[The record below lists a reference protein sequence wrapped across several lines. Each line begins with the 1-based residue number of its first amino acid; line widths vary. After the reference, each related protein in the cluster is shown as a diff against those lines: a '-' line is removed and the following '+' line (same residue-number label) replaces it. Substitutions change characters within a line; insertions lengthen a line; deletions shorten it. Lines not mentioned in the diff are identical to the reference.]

1 MKNFKILNSKKIKLL
16 VLMSLILSLTLG
28 AYLYTGEKVALN
40 VDGEAMEVV
49 TYSKTVE
56 DLIEKEEIQFD
67 EGAYINVP
75 LEAEIEKDMDL
86 EIVNPK
92 TYILREKDDL
102 KRVRSI
108 HETVEEVLEDLEV
121 ELGDLDYVEPASTTK
136 LEENDTINVFRVK
149 ETEEVKEIEI
159 PFEKKQEKTSKLF
172 KGQEKLDQKGEKG
185 IKEEHI
191 KKRYVNGELINKE
204 IVKEEVT
211 KEKKDHIVLIGTKE
225 KPKPKPKPKQTA
237 SRGLSGSRSQGSS
250 SGSVSRTLTMSA
262 TAYTDNVSS
271 QGKWVGQTATGMT
284 PRRGVVAVDPNVI
297 PLGTRLYIQ
306 GYGNAI
312 AGDTGGA
319 IKGNRI
325 DLFFDTAAQVRSF
338 GRRTIKVQ
346 ILK

>member
-16 VLMSLILSLTLG
+16 VLMSLVLSLTLG

-40 VDGEAMEVV
+40 VDGEEMEVV

-75 LEAEIEKDMDL
+75 LETEIEKDMDL

-102 KRVRSI
+102 KRVSSI

-121 ELGDLDYVEPASTTK
+121 ELGDLDYVEPSLTTK
-136 LEENDTINVFRVK
+136 LEENDTINVFRVN

-159 PFEKKQEKTSKLF
+159 PFEKKQEKTDKLF

-185 IKEEHI
+185 IKEKHI

-225 KPKPKPKPKQTA
+225 KPKPKPKRTV
-237 SRGLSGSRSQGSS
+237 SRGLSGSRSQGTS

-297 PLGTRLYIQ
+297 PLGSRLYIQ

-325 DLFFDTAAQVRSF
+325 DLFFDTAAQVRNF